1 MTEQHRLLFLRV
13 PNGGGKGATVSG
25 DLMAGVMF
33 LSEIPGAQNLRKYSP
48 SGLYKCRPCT
58 SVHLGVS
65 ASNFAP

>member
-33 LSEIPGAQNLRKYSP
+33 LSSLRAHV
-48 SGLYKCRPCT
+48 RAA
-58 SVHLGVS
+58 VM
-65 ASNFAP
+65 